1 MLHRI
6 FSVVYVTCSPVPL
19 VAVWVS
25 PSELPANGTRDDQ
38 WAAPPF
44 SQHAGSDVYARGPA
58 MVPFLNRYGGP
69 QASSSN
75 AVQNQPH
82 PSLDNVFVPE
92 SLGHARVDWPAP
104 PHGSGAEQQQLTPHG
119 YTERIDSRDDYADTV
134 PMSSGSSDEMSDN
147 EWTGTLN
154 LNGKRIRA
162 RALMAGAIGDPYVH
176 AFVKCVLVENS
187 NALQKIIGIAK
198 RFGSRTCRWSHWQFN
213 HSRHPGMDTRD
224 RGPDCSVKLCG
235 WE

>member
-1 MLHRI
+1 M
-6 FSVVYVTCSPVPL
+6 VYVTCSLVLL
-19 VAVWVS
+19 VAVWD
-25 PSELPANGTRDDQ
+25 PPFELPAHGTRDDQ

-58 MVPFLNRYGGP
+58 MVSFLNHYGGP

-75 AVQNQPH
+75 AVQSQPH
-82 PSLDNVFVPE
+82 PSLNYVFVTE
-92 SLGHARVDWPAP
+92 ALGPARVDWPAP
-104 PHGSGAEQQQLTPHG
+104 PHGSGVEQQQLTPHD
-119 YTERIDSRDDYADTV
+119 YTERIDSRDDYANTDADAE

-154 LNGKRIRA
+154 LNGKRIHV

-176 AFVKCVLVENS
+176 AFVKCVSVGNS

-198 RFGSRTCRWSHWQFN
+198 
-213 HSRHPGMDTRD
+213 
-224 RGPDCSVKLCG
+224 
-235 WE
+235 